1 MIIDNEDS
9 AYLKT
14 VFDTMMDG
22 LMVVNQKGTIRFVNK
37 AMEVLTGYSKGEL
50 IGKDCTVIGCDICFR
65 SAHGKT
71 VKHCVL
77 FRSGKIFK
85 ERCTLIKKNGTPLV
99 VWKNATVLR
108 DENGQV
114 VGGVETLTDMT
125 EILEKDQKIAHFSHV
140 FTKKDGL
147 AGIKGKSRI
156 MQHVFEL
163 VRGAA
168 KSDFPVIIFGESG
181 TGKEKVA
188 SAIHKLGN
196 RRRGPLVKV
205 NCAALSET
213 LLESELFGHVR
224 GAFTGADRLRK
235 GRFEVAHG
243 GDIFLDEIGD
253 MPLATQVRLLRVLQ
267 EMEIERVGDHTPISI
282 DVRVLSA
289 THQDLWELVKKGK
302 FREDLYYRLNV
313 IAVHIPPLRERK
325 EDLPLLIEAFLSEL
339 RAKTGKQIEGISRH
353 AMRVLRVYSWPGNIR
368 ELINALEY
376 AFVVC
381 PGETI
386 HFRHLPKS
394 VTSSHKRMP
403 YMSGDF
409 PSREDTL
416 GALERWDRNEKWPG
430 RDVSDIEQVILAL
443 EEANGKKN
451 EAANI
456 LGISRQALWKKIR
469 KYGIEVKKIIT
480 TE

>member
-1 MIIDNEDS
+1 
-9 AYLKT
+9 
-14 VFDTMMDG
+14 
-22 LMVVNQKGTIRFVNK
+22 
-37 AMEVLTGYSKGEL
+37 
-50 IGKDCTVIGCDICFR
+50 
-65 SAHGKT
+65 
-71 VKHCVL
+71 
-77 FRSGKIFK
+77 
-85 ERCTLIKKNGTPLV
+85 
-99 VWKNATVLR
+99 
-108 DENGQV
+108 
-114 VGGVETLTDMT
+114 
-125 EILEKDQKIAHFSHV
+125 
-140 FTKKDGL
+140 
-147 AGIKGKSRI
+147 
-156 MQHVFEL
+156 
-163 VRGAA
+163 
-168 KSDFPVIIFGESG
+168 
-181 TGKEKVA
+181 
-188 SAIHKLGN
+188 
-196 RRRGPLVKV
+196 
-205 NCAALSET
+205 
-213 LLESELFGHVR
+213 
-224 GAFTGADRLRK
+224 
-235 GRFEVAHG
+235 
-243 GDIFLDEIGD
+243 
-253 MPLATQVRLLRVLQ
+253 
-267 EMEIERVGDHTPISI
+267 MEIERVGDQTPIGI

-313 IAVHIPPLRERK
+313 IAVHIPPLRKRK

-353 AMRVLRVYSWPGNIR
+353 AMRALRVYSWPGNIR

-403 YMSGDF
+403 YISGDF
-409 PSREDTL
+409 PSREDSL
-416 GALERWDRNEKWPG
+416 GALEKWDRNEKWPG

-443 EEANGKKN
+443 QQANGKKN